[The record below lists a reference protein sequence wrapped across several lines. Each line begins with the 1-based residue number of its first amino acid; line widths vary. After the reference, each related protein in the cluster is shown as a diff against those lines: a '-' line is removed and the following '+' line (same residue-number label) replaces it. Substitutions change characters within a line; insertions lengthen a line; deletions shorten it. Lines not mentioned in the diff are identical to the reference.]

1 MTVDFVQRV
10 ANALGVSVF
19 MLINGEP
26 LPADTEELTEEER
39 ETVARYRVLTWEQ
52 REIITQSME
61 LFIKQNRTKGV

>member
-61 LFIKQNRTKGV
+61 LFIKQNRTKGI